1 MARQPRFCRPGFA
14 HLVQLQAIAGSL
26 PLAGAA
32 QRTQCVGWLRDGL
45 DAAAIR
51 LHAYAILP
59 ASIRLLLTP
68 ASAAALSS
76 YVQTLA
82 RRSSRVLSRAGA
94 CATAGAALW
103 AGRFR
108 SAVVQPGDWEL
119 AAMLWVDLSADAA
132 APAPSADAGA
142 WSSRGAH
149 CGDSPSP
156 AGAPG
161 LWPPA
166 AYWDLGNTP
175 FAREAAYRQRVEQG
189 LDAATR
195 SALDAALRRG
205 TAVGDAG
212 FLRQLE
218 QESGRRL
225 LPVQRGR
232 TQRSPAIDV

>member
-1 MARQPRFCRPGFA
+1 MARQARFCRPGYA
-14 HLVQLQAIAGSL
+14 HLVRLQAAAGVF
-26 PLAGAA
+26 PLADAA
-32 QRTQCVGWLRDGL
+32 QRTQCVSWLRDGL
-45 DAAAIR
+45 DPAALR

-68 ASAAALSS
+68 ASAAALSA

-94 CATAGAALW
+94 CGVAGAALW

-108 SAVVQPGDWEL
+108 SAVVQPGEWEL
-119 AAMLWVDLSADAA
+119 AAMLWVDLSAEVASAAPPAA
-132 APAPSADAGA
+132 ASA
-142 WSSRGAH
+142 WSSRAVH
-149 CGDSPSP
+149 CGEAPPPAAAPS
-156 AGAPG
+156 

-166 AYWDLGNTP
+166 AYWGLGNTP
-175 FAREAAYRQRVEQG
+175 FAREAAYRQRLEQG
-189 LDAATR
+189 LEAATR
-195 SALDAALRRG
+195 SALDEALRRG

-225 LPVQRGR
+225 LPLPRGR
-232 TQRSPAIDV
+232 PRHAPAIEI